1 MKRITFITIIL
12 SMPLWAIWDIRYH
25 DCNQWE
31 LAISNYG
38 IFGQT
43 EEGWAGGFWPKGSGH
58 NYIYG
63 AGFDVGGVKPNGDT
77 VVTIGYQP
85 FNAAVEYAPGIP
97 YSNPNDPQWHVY
109 FSTDYNYPFTPISV
123 QDGYAIYNDFDSL
136 AHIPDSFMILGVTV
150 TQKTFVFPIDW
161 ADDVVFFKYIVKN
174 DTTFT
179 INDVY
184 IGIPMDFDIGNEGA
198 TANDRCGV
206 DLSRKLF
213 YGWQEQIE
221 PGSPP
226 WRPGMLGFKLLTPCS
241 LSCFK
246 MFTLGNEPDLDREW
260 YLTMAGYDFQ
270 TGVYAPYDTIWPL
283 PGDQRIMMSS
293 GPFNTFAPGDSI
305 IIDWV
310 LIASSDTLPLSSDL
324 EYKADKAQI
333 CYETGWHIANVI
345 SPNGGEVINGT
356 YNITYSASSVTPN
369 PLQIDLFLKSD
380 IGTDTIA
387 IGQSNTG
394 TFSWNSALWPD
405 GVCYRILIG
414 VYDSLTF
421 GSDIS
426 DDIFTIDNPGNAPPG
441 LIVLSPLE
449 SDTLSGDYDI
459 TWFAR
464 DPEFHDS
471 LLINIYFKS
480 QYDVTFQTIASDEPN
495 DSIYAWNTVP
505 YRNGSGTLIIET
517 FDEEFTVAETLQVH
531 LLNQVSGGEINHI
544 SGLNNCVDLLVS
556 IHEAQHITGHTYE
569 LEFLQYRA
577 LFEDNYYYPEYIYE
591 ITDSNTGV
599 TVLDTYSLRDS
610 YTPFGGYQLGI
621 NDFSPI
627 IDGFSIHAYTDNDGI
642 ISLSNFHNDSVNV
655 ILGSYPEDSI
665 IPMGSMFRI
674 WWAYRGSR
682 LQLDW
687 VTHSNGGLTLLVT
700 DLDYGDTIPYK
711 PYNWVG
717 TLNPDSAFGWC
728 FHPFVPPSGLPS
740 DTLRPGYDRL
750 VLLCGD
756 RIRFSHTIPP
766 PQVGDRWLVF
776 PSPYAPPI
784 KGNVYRFTPY
794 VGINE
799 NKTQMSSIS
808 FQVYPVPF
816 TKNLFITYSVP
827 KRQNVKLVV
836 YDVCGRRVK
845 LFEDGIVNPGVHR
858 ISWNALDDKNRKVSA
873 GVYFCRFEAEES
885 YADTKKFILVK

>member
-12 SMPLWAIWDIRYH
+12 SILSMPLWAIWDTRYH

-43 EEGWAGGFWPKGSGH
+43 EEVSAGGFWPKGSGH
-58 NYIYG
+58 NYIFG
-63 AGFDVGGVKPNGDT
+63 AGFDVGGIKPNGDT

-85 FNAAVEYAPGIP
+85 FNAAVEYAPGIA

-109 FSTDYNYPFTPISV
+109 FSTDYNYPFTPISC

-150 TQKTFVFPIDW
+150 TQKTLVFPIDW
-161 ADDVVFFKYIVKN
+161 ANDVVFFKYIVRN

-184 IGIPMDFDIGNEGA
+184 LGISMDFDIGNEGA
-198 TANDRCGV
+198 TGNDRCGV

-246 MFTLGNEPDLDREW
+246 TFTLGSEPDLDREW

-283 PGDQRIMMSS
+283 PDDQRIVISS

-310 LIASSDTLPLSSDL
+310 LIASSDTLPPSSDL

-345 SPNGGEVINGT
+345 SPNGGEVIAGT

-394 TFSWNSALWPD
+394 TFSWDSALWPD

-426 DDIFTIDNPGNAPPG
+426 DDIFTIDNPGNAPPE
-441 LIVLSPLE
+441 LTVLSPLE
-449 SDTLSGDYDI
+449 SDTLFGNYNI

-495 DSIYAWNTVP
+495 DSIYTWNTVP
-505 YRNGSGTLIIET
+505 HRNGAGTLIVET
-517 FDEEFTVAETLQVH
+517 ADEEFTIAETVYVY
-531 LLNQVSGGEINHI
+531 LLNQISGGPVNQII
-544 SGLNNCVDLLVS
+544 GLNNCVDLAVF
-556 IHEAQHITGHTYE
+556 IHQPQNITGHTYE
-569 LEFLQYRA
+569 LRFLQYRA
-577 LFEDNYYYPEYIYE
+577 LLNETYYYPEYIYE

-599 TVLDTYSLRDS
+599 TVLDTYSLKDGCI
-610 YTPFGGYQLGI
+610 FGSQALGI
-621 NDFSPI
+621 DDYSAI
-627 IDGFSIHAYTDNDGI
+627 IDGFSMGAATQTNDI
-642 ISLSNFHNDSVNV
+642 ISMSNFRNDSVLVV
-655 ILGSYPEDSI
+655 IGSYPQDSI
-665 IPMGSMFRI
+665 ILLAPGPRT

-687 VTHSNGGLTLLVT
+687 ISHANGGLTLLVS

-711 PYNWVG
+711 PYSIIQ
-717 TLNPDSAFGWC
+717 NPDSAFGWC
-728 FHPFVPPSGLPS
+728 FREHFAGGTAS
-740 DTLRPGYDRL
+740 DTLRVTDCWL
-750 VLLCGD
+750 MLCGE
-756 RIRFSHTIPP
+756 RIGFSNSVPA
-766 PQVGDRWLVF
+766 PQFGDRWIVYPF
-776 PSPYAPPI
+776 GYAPPI
-784 KGNVYRFTPY
+784 KGNVYRFTPQ

-799 NKTQMSSIS
+799 NKTQMSFIS

-816 TKNLFITYSVP
+816 IKNLFITYTVP

-845 LFEDGIVNPGVHR
+845 LFEDGIVEPGVHK
-858 ISWNALDDKNRKVSA
+858 IIWNGLDDKNRKAAA
-873 GVYFCRFEAEES
+873 GVYFCRFVAEGT
-885 YADTKKFILVK
+885 YTDTKKFILMK